1 MKKINLSFCP
11 IKFSINYDKCKKQLR
26 GVDEIILFF
35 Y

>member
-1 MKKINLSFCP
+1 MKEINFSFCP
-11 IKFSINYDKCKKQLR
+11 IKFLINYNKCKKQLG